1 MPHLAPSATSSRTLD
16 PWVFLRWFGCF
27 LKQKGKVG
35 VSVYPRVQARIGAG
49 GSVSELPGCA
59 RAGMRVPEELVRRVS
74 VCILEFGRT
83 SLRVVRRSG
92 FDLPRCGDIGE
103 VGL

>member
-1 MPHLAPSATSSRTLD
+1 M
-16 PWVFLRWFGCF
+16 
-27 LKQKGKVG
+27 
-35 VSVYPRVQARIGAG
+35 
-49 GSVSELPGCA
+49 SELPGCA